1 MNKYLI
7 LSFFLFHTILSIKTT
22 FDNDFESSYKVEHI
36 KDGDG
41 ETYPQKKDYV
51 SINYRGISKDGHVFD
66 SNKDGPKKFM
76 IGVGQVNRCWDNTIM
91 RMSLGE
97 KTKVV
102 CPAKDFYY
110 KSDQSFEFELVKID
124 QYEEDL

>member
-7 LSFFLFHTILSIKTT
+7 FCLLLIKAIFSLHTT
-22 FDNDFESSYKVEHI
+22 FETDFEEQYKVEHL

-41 ETYPQKKDYV
+41 ETYPQKKNIV
-51 SINYRGISKDGHVFD
+51 SLNYRGISKDGRIFD
-66 SNKDGPKKFM
+66 KSKDEPKKIL

-97 KTKVV
+97 KIRVV
-102 CPAKDFYY
+102 CPAKDFYG
-110 KSDQSFEFELVKID
+110 KPDHTFEFELVKI
-124 QYEEDL
+124 EEIDEGL